1 MSLTFALVALLQVTQ
16 PAPQPQT
23 PIDAQTSPTVP
34 NQPAAVQ
41 SVASSSIATA
51 VRAIKRPVIDGRDDD
66 EVWQRAQPITNFR
79 QFSPVANGDVRFR
92 TEAKVAY
99 DDQNFYA
106 FIRMYDPHPDSIMR
120 LLGRR
125 DVRVA
130 TDQIKIIIDS
140 YHDLRTGYEF
150 AVNPAGVLR
159 DYAVY
164 NDITEDQS
172 WDGVWEARTTVD
184 SLGWTAEFRIPL
196 SQLRY
201 ADAKEHTFGF
211 GVWRDID
218 RFKERD
224 SWPEYRQTDAR
235 FMSQLGTVE
244 KIDGIPSP
252 HRLEVAPYVVAKNV
266 SDDPNAGVGRDSKL
280 SAGANIKYGLT
291 SNLTIDATVNPDFGQ
306 VESDPSVLNLSAFET
321 FFAEQR
327 PFFLEGT
334 GIYSFQVNCNIVNC
348 NNEGLFYSRRIGRA
362 PQLGDI
368 YGDDKSP
375 TSTTILGATKLTGR
389 LSGGT
394 SIGVL
399 DAVTQRADGPL
410 GATLEPTTNYA
421 VARAQQDLRG
431 GESGIGVILT
441 GVNRDNDDFTRDYL
455 DRDAYVAATD
465 FRHRFANRRFEI
477 TGSIDASRVSG
488 TPAAMLA
495 TQTDAVHY
503 FQQPDA
509 HLPLDSSRTSMTG
522 DAEQITFGKVGG
534 GVIRFQTSYNRM
546 SPGFE
551 ANDLGYLQRADL
563 QNWST
568 WGSINFLTPAHF
580 YNSAQF
586 NFNEWNYWNND
597 GLLLERAVN
606 TNWHFI
612 LRDNFEIDLGATG
625 SQLPGTFSDRNS
637 RGGPAVRHSPL
648 LTGFLNLIGDNRKQ
662 AIPSLSLNAGR
673 SDYGRGH
680 FYDIDPSVDLRVSSR
695 FHMNLGVDYNRN
707 RDDSQWFGNFT
718 DDSGATHYTF
728 AHLEQRTLSATL
740 RLDVTATPNLTFQ
753 LYASPFVT
761 KGTFSNIRELNDPRA
776 EDYDDR
782 YKPYTDEAVLATQ
795 DDGFNVKQFRSNAVL
810 RWEYRPG
817 SALFLVWTQQRQGNL
832 GLAGDD
838 GFGGDYKGLFNLHP
852 DNTFLVKMSYW
863 FNR

>member
-1 MSLTFALVALLQVTQ
+1 MSLTLALLALLQIAQPKPQTDAQGAATAPSQ
-16 PAPQPQT
+16 PAT
-23 PIDAQTSPTVP
+23 TPTV
-34 NQPAAVQ
+34 ATSTV
-41 SVASSSIATA
+41 ATA
-51 VRAIKRPVIDGRDDD
+51 SRALKRPVIDGRDDD
-66 EVWQRAQPITNFR
+66 AVWREAQPITNFR
-79 QFSPVANGDVRFR
+79 QFSPVANGDARFK
-92 TEAKVAY
+92 TEGKVAY
-99 DDQNFYA
+99 DDQNFYV
-106 FIRMYDPHPDSIMR
+106 FIRMYDPHPDSILR

-130 TDQIKIIIDS
+130 TDQIKIIIDP

-150 AVNPAGVLR
+150 AVNPAGVKR

-164 NDITEDQS
+164 SDINEDGS
-172 WDGVWEARTTVD
+172 WDGVWEAATTVD

-201 ADAKEHTFGF
+201 ADTKEHTFGF
-211 GVWRDID
+211 GIWRDID

-224 SWPEYRQTDAR
+224 SWPEFKMSDAR
-235 FMSQLGTVE
+235 FMSQLGTVV

-252 HRLEVAPYVVAKNV
+252 HRLEVVPYVVAKNV
-266 SDDPNAGVGRDSKL
+266 SQDPNAGVGRDQKF
-280 SAGANIKYGLT
+280 SAGADIKYGLT
-291 SNLTIDATVNPDFGQ
+291 SNLTVDATVNPDFGQ

-334 GIYSFQVNCNIVNC
+334 GIYSFQVNCNNVNC

-362 PQLGDI
+362 PQLGYL
-368 YGDDKSP
+368 YGDVTSP

-389 LSGGT
+389 LASGL

-399 DAVTQRADGPL
+399 DAVTRRADGPL
-410 GATLEPTTNYA
+410 GQTLEPTSNYA
-421 VARAQQDLRG
+421 VLRAQQDLRG
-431 GESGIGVILT
+431 GESGVGLIVT
-441 GVNRDNDDFTRDYL
+441 GVNRDNDAFSRGVL
-455 DRDAYVAATD
+455 NRDAYVAATD
-465 FRHRFANRRFEI
+465 FRHRFGNRRFEI

-488 TPAAMLA
+488 TPASMLA
-495 TQTDAVHY
+495 TQTDAVHF
-503 FQQPDA
+503 FQQPDGA
-509 HLPLDSSRTSMTG
+509 LHLDSVRTTMSG

-534 GVIRFQTSYNRM
+534 GVTRFQTSYNRM

-563 QNWST
+563 QNWSN
-568 WGSINFLTPAHF
+568 SASLNFNTPAMF
-580 YNSAQF
+580 YNSAYF
-586 NFNEWNYWNND
+586 NFSEWNYWNNA

-612 LRDNFEIDLGATG
+612 LRNNYEIDAGVTG
-625 SQLPGTFSDRNS
+625 SQLPGTFSDRAS

-648 LTGFLNLIGDNRKQ
+648 VTGFLVLVGDNRKQ
-662 AIPSLSLNAGR
+662 VIPTLQINSGR

-680 FYDIDPSVDLRVSSR
+680 FIDISPSADLRVSSR
-695 FHMNLGVDYNRN
+695 FHMNLGVEYNHN
-707 RDDSQWFGNFT
+707 IDDSQWYGNFE
-718 DDSGATHYTF
+718 DSTSITHYTF
-728 AHLEQRTLSATL
+728 AHLNQRTLSSTL
-740 RLDVTATPNLTFQ
+740 RFDVTATPNLTFQ

-761 KGTFSNIRELNDPRA
+761 KGSFTNIRELNDPRA
-776 EDYDDR
+776 KDYDDR
-782 YKPYTDEAVLATQ
+782 YKPYTDESVLTDQ
-795 DDGFNVKQFRSNAVL
+795 PGGFNVKQFRSNAVV

-817 SALFLVWTQQRQGNL
+817 SALFLVWTQQRQGDL
-832 GLAGDD
+832 GLAGEET
-838 GFGGDYKGLFNLHP
+838 FAGDYRGLFNLHP

>member
-1 MSLTFALVALLQVTQ
+1 MSLSLALIAFLQVVRSSTS
-16 PAPQPQT
+16 T
-23 PIDAQTSPTVP
+23 DAQTSPPTV
-34 NQPAAVQ
+34 NQPAPAPA
-41 SVASSSIATA
+41 VASATIATA
-51 VRAIKRPVIDGRDDD
+51 ARATKRPVIDGRDDD
-66 EVWQRAQPITNFR
+66 EVWREAQPITAFR
-79 QFSPVANGDVRFR
+79 QFSPVANGDARFK

-106 FIRMYDPHPDSIMR
+106 FIRMYDPHPDSILR

-125 DVRVA
+125 DIRVA

-150 AVNPAGVLR
+150 AVNPSGVLR

-164 NDITEDQS
+164 NDITEDPS
-172 WDGVWEARTTVD
+172 WDGVWEAKTTVD

-201 ADAKEHTFGF
+201 ADAKTHTFGF

-224 SWPEYRQTDAR
+224 SWPEYKQSDAR
-235 FMSQLGTVE
+235 TMSQLGTVE

-266 SDDPNAGVGRDSKL
+266 SVDPAAGNARDSKL
-280 SAGANIKYGLT
+280 SGGANIKYGLT
-291 SNLTIDATVNPDFGQ
+291 SNLTLDATVNPDFGQ

-334 GIYSFQVNCNIVNC
+334 GIYSFQLNCNIVNC

-362 PQLGDI
+362 PQLGYL
-368 YGDDKSP
+368 YGDATSP

-389 LSGGT
+389 LANGM

-410 GATLEPTTNYA
+410 KQTLEPTTNYA
-421 VARAQQDLRG
+421 VVRAQQDLRG
-431 GESGIGVILT
+431 GESGIGVIFT
-441 GVNRDNDDFTRDYL
+441 GVNRDNDQWTSDFLNRN
-455 DRDAYVAATD
+455 AYVAATD
-465 FRHRFANRRFEI
+465 FRHRFADRRYEF
-477 TGSIDASRVSG
+477 TGSIDASRISG

-503 FQQPDA
+503 FQQPDGN
-509 HLPLDSSRTSMTG
+509 LPLDSARTSLSG
-522 DAEQITFGKVGG
+522 DAEQLTFGKVGG
-534 GVIRFQTSYNRM
+534 GITRFQTSYNRM

-551 ANDLGYLQRADL
+551 ANDLGFLQRADL
-563 QNWST
+563 QNWSN
-568 WGSINFLTPAHF
+568 WFS
-580 YNSAQF
+580 F
-586 NFNEWNYWNND
+586 NFNNPALFFNSAFFNFTEWNYWNNS

-612 LRDNFEIDLGATG
+612 LRDNFEIDLGATA
-625 SQLPGTFSDRNS
+625 SQLPGTFSDRAS
-637 RGGPAVRHSPL
+637 RGGPAVRHSP
-648 LTGFLNLIGDNRKQ
+648 FLNGSLQLVGDNRKQ
-662 AIPSLSLNAGR
+662 VIPSIQFDAGR

-680 FYDIDPSVDLRVSSR
+680 YYDINPTVDLRVSSQ
-695 FHMNLGVDYNRN
+695 FHMNLGVDYSRN
-707 RDDSQWFGNFT
+707 IDDSQWYGNFQ
-718 DDSGATHYTF
+718 DSVDETHYTF
-728 AHLEQRTLSATL
+728 AHLNQRTLSATL
-740 RLDVTATPNLTFQ
+740 RLDVTASPTLTFQ

-761 KGTFSNIRELNDPRA
+761 KGTFTDIRELNDPSA
-776 EDYDDR
+776 KEYDDR
-782 YKPYTDEAVLATQ
+782 YKPYTNESILAGQ
-795 DDGFNVKQFRSNAVL
+795 PDGFNVKQFRSNAVV

-817 SALFLVWTQQRQGNL
+817 SALFLVWTQQRQGFLND
-832 GLAGDD
+832 AGNNT
-838 GFGGDYKGLFNLHP
+838 FRGDYGGLFNLHP

>member
-1 MSLTFALVALLQVTQ
+1 MSLTLAVVALLQVAQPKVPTAVQ
-16 PAPQPQT
+16 TSASVPGRPAP
-23 PIDAQTSPTVP
+23 A
-34 NQPAAVQ
+34 AAVAV
-41 SVASSSIATA
+41 STIATA
-51 VRAIKRPVIDGRDDD
+51 ARALKRPVIDGRDDD
-66 EVWQRAQPITNFR
+66 EVWHQAQPITAFR
-79 QFSPVANGDVRFR
+79 QFSPVANGEARFR
-92 TEAKVAY
+92 TEGKVAY

-106 FIRMYDPHPDSIMR
+106 FIRMYDPHPDSILK

-150 AVNPAGVLR
+150 AVNPAGVKR

-164 NDITEDQS
+164 GDINEDGS
-172 WDGVWEARTTVD
+172 WDGVWEAATTVD

-211 GVWRDID
+211 GIWRDID
-218 RFKERD
+218 RYKERD
-224 SWPEYRQTDAR
+224 SWPEYKQTDAR
-235 FMSQLGTVE
+235 IMSQLGTVE

-252 HRLEVAPYVVAKNV
+252 HRLEVVPYIVAKNV
-266 SDDPNAGVGRDSKL
+266 SHDPMVGNTRDQKL
-280 SAGANIKYGLT
+280 TGGANIKYGLT
-291 SNLTIDATVNPDFGQ
+291 SNLTLDATVNPDFGQ

-334 GIYSFQVNCNIVNC
+334 GIYNFQVNCNIVNC
-348 NNEGLFYSRRIGRA
+348 NNEGLFYSRRIGRS
-362 PQLGDI
+362 PQLGYL
-368 YGDDKSP
+368 YGDATSP

-389 LSGGT
+389 LAGGM

-399 DAVTQRADGPL
+399 DAVTRRADAPNGQ
-410 GATLEPTTNYA
+410 TLEPTTNYA
-421 VARAQQDLRG
+421 VVRAQQDLNG

-441 GVNRDNDDFTRDYL
+441 GVDRSTDSFTRDVL
-455 DRDAYVAATD
+455 NRDAYVAATD
-465 FRHRFANRRFEI
+465 FRHRFAGRRYEI

-488 TPAAMLA
+488 SPASMLA

-503 FQQPDA
+503 FQQPDGSL
-509 HLPLDSSRTSMTG
+509 HLDPTRTTLSG
-522 DAEQITFGKVGG
+522 DAEQIAFGKVGG
-534 GVIRFQTSYNRM
+534 GITRFQTSYNRM

-551 ANDLGYLQRADL
+551 SNDLGYLQRADL

-568 WGSINFLTPAHF
+568 FFSLNFTSPRLF
-580 YNSAQF
+580 FNSAQF
-586 NFNEWNYWNND
+586 NFNEWNYWNNA

-612 LRDNFEIDLGATG
+612 LRNNFEIDAGVTG
-625 SQLPGTFSDRNS
+625 SQLPGTFSDRAS
-637 RGGPAVRHSPL
+637 RGGPAVRHSPFMN
-648 LTGFLNLIGDNRKQ
+648 TFLVLMGDNRKQ
-662 AIPSLSLNAGR
+662 VIPMMQFNGGR

-680 FYDIDPSVDLRVSSR
+680 YYDLSPSIDLRVSSR
-695 FHMNLGVDYNRN
+695 FHTNIGVEYNHD
-707 RDDSQWFGNFT
+707 RDDTQWYGNFT
-718 DDSGATHYTF
+718 DPANVAHYTF
-728 AHLEQRTLSATL
+728 AHLDQRTLSATA

-761 KGTFSNIRELNDPRA
+761 KGSFTNIRELNDPRA
-776 EDYDDR
+776 ERFDDR
-782 YKPYTDEAVLATQ
+782 YKPFTDATVLAGQ
-795 DDGFNVKQFRSNAVL
+795 RDGFNVKQFRSNAVV

-817 SALFLVWTQQRQGNL
+817 SALFLVWTQQRQDFL
-832 GLAGDD
+832 SLAGDQT
-838 GFGGDYKGLFNLHP
+838 FGGDYRGLFNLHP

>member
-1 MSLTFALVALLQVTQ
+1 MSLSFALAALLQVV
-16 PAPQPQT
+16 APST
-23 PIDAQTSPTVP
+23 PIDAQTPPRTVNTPVPT
-34 NQPAAVQ
+34 PA
-41 SVASSSIATA
+41 VASATTATA
-51 VRAIKRPVIDGRDDD
+51 ARAMKKPVIDGRDDD
-66 EVWQRAQPITNFR
+66 EVWRQAQPITNFR
-79 QFSPVANGDVRFR
+79 QFSPVANGEAKFR

-99 DDQNFYA
+99 DDENFYA
-106 FIRMYDPHPDSIMR
+106 FIRMYDPHPDSILR

-140 YHDLRTGYEF
+140 YHDKRTGYEF
-150 AVNPAGVLR
+150 AVNPAGVKR

-164 NDITEDQS
+164 ADINEDAS
-172 WDGVWEARTTVD
+172 WDGVWEAATTVD

-201 ADAKEHTFGF
+201 ADSKTHSFGF

-218 RFKERD
+218 RYKERD

-252 HRLEVAPYVVAKNV
+252 RRLELAPYVVAKNV
-266 SDDPNAGVGRDSKL
+266 SADPFDGAAGRNQKF
-280 SAGANIKYGLT
+280 SAGANLKYGLT
-291 SNLTIDATVNPDFGQ
+291 SNLTVDATVNPDFGQ

-334 GIYSFQVNCNIVNC
+334 GIYSFQVNCNQVNC
-348 NNEGLFYSRRIGRA
+348 SNEGLFYSRRIGRS
-362 PQLGDI
+362 PQLGFL
-368 YGDDKSP
+368 YGDASSP
-375 TSTTILGATKLTGR
+375 TATTILGAAKLTGR
-389 LSGGT
+389 LSTGT
-394 SIGVL
+394 SLGVL

-410 GATLEPTTNYA
+410 GQTLEPTTNYA
-421 VARAQQDLRG
+421 VVRAQQDLRG
-431 GESGIGVILT
+431 GESGVGIILT
-441 GVNRDNDDFTRDYL
+441 GVDRSSDSWTRDIL
-455 DRDAYVAATD
+455 NRDAYVAATD
-465 FRHRFANRRFEI
+465 FRHRFADRRFEF

-488 TPAAMLA
+488 TPASILA
-495 TQTDAVHY
+495 TQRDAVHY

-509 HLPLDSSRTSMTG
+509 GLHLDPTRTSLSG

-534 GVIRFQTSYNRM
+534 GVTRFQTSYNRM

-551 ANDLGYLQRADL
+551 SNDLGFLLRADL
-563 QNWST
+563 QNWSN
-568 WGSINFLTPAHF
+568 WFSLNFTSPALF
-580 YNSAQF
+580 FNSAF
-586 NFNEWNYWNND
+586 LNFNEWNYWNTS
-597 GLLLERAVN
+597 GLLIERAVN

-612 LRDNFEIDLGATG
+612 LRDNLEIDMAATA

-637 RGGPAVRHSPL
+637 RGGPAIRHSP
-648 LTGFLNLIGDNRKQ
+648 FLNGNFTVVGDNRKQ
-662 AIPSLSLNAGR
+662 VIPSITLNLGR

-680 FYDIDPSVDLRVSSR
+680 YYEINPTVDLRVKSQ
-695 FHMNLGVDYNRN
+695 FHMNLGADYNHN
-707 RDDSQWFGNFT
+707 RDDTQWYGNFT
-718 DDSGATHYTF
+718 DSADVTHYTF
-728 AHLEQRTLSATL
+728 AHLDQQTLSATL
-740 RLDVTATPNLTFQ
+740 RLDYTATPNLTFQ

-761 KGTFSNIRELNDPRA
+761 KGTFTNIRELDDPRA
-776 EDYDDR
+776 KDFDKR
-782 YKPYTDEAVLATQ
+782 YKPYTDETVLADQ
-795 DDGFNVKQFRSNAVL
+795 PGGFNVKQFRSNAVI

-817 SALFLVWTQQRQGNL
+817 SALFLVWTQQRQGDL
-832 GLAGDD
+832 PLAGDNS
-838 GFGGDYKGLFNLHP
+838 FGGDYRGLFNLHP

>member
-1 MSLTFALVALLQVTQ
+1 MSLSFALLAFLQVVASPTPTDAHTSPPSVNAPS
-16 PAPQPQT
+16 PAP
-23 PIDAQTSPTVP
+23 
-34 NQPAAVQ
+34 AA
-41 SVASSSIATA
+41 ASATIATA
-51 VRAIKRPVIDGRDDD
+51 VRAAKKPVIDGRDDD
-66 EVWQRAQPITNFR
+66 EVWREAQPITAFR

-92 TEAKVAY
+92 TEGKVAY
-99 DDQNFYA
+99 DDENFYV
-106 FIRMYDPHPDSIMR
+106 FIRMFDPHPDSILR

-140 YHDLRTGYEF
+140 YHDKRTGYEF
-150 AVNPAGVLR
+150 AVNPAGVKR

-164 NDITEDQS
+164 SDISEDGS
-172 WDGVWEARTTVD
+172 WDGVWEAGTTVD

-201 ADAKEHTFGF
+201 ADSKTHTFGF
-211 GVWRDID
+211 GIWRDID

-252 HRLEVAPYVVAKNV
+252 HRLELAPYVVAKNV
-266 SDDPNAGVGRDSKL
+266 SEDPLAGNARNQKF

-291 SNLTIDATVNPDFGQ
+291 SNLTLDATVNPDFGQ

-334 GIYSFQVNCNIVNC
+334 GIYSFQVNCNNINC
-348 NNEGLFYSRRIGRA
+348 NNEGLFYSRRIGRS
-362 PQLGDI
+362 PQLGYL
-368 YGDDKSP
+368 YGDASSP

-389 LSGGT
+389 LSSGT

-410 GATLEPTTNYA
+410 GQTLEPTTNYA
-421 VARAQQDLRG
+421 VVRAQQDLRG
-431 GESGIGVILT
+431 GESGIGIILT
-441 GVNRDNDDFTRDYL
+441 GVNRKNDTWTL
-455 DRDAYVAATD
+455 DALNRDAYVAATD
-465 FRHRFANRRFEI
+465 FRHRFAERRFEI
-477 TGSIDASRVSG
+477 TGSIDASRISG
-488 TPAAMLA
+488 TPASILA

-503 FQQPDA
+503 FQQPDGSL
-509 HLPLDSSRTSMTG
+509 HLDPTRTSLSG

-534 GVIRFQTSYNRM
+534 GVTRFQTSYNRM

-563 QNWST
+563 QNWSS
-568 WGSINFLTPAHF
+568 WFSLNFLSPALF
-580 YNSAQF
+580 FNSAF
-586 NFNEWNYWNND
+586 LNFNEWNYWNNA

-612 LRDNFEIDLGATG
+612 LRDNFEIDLAATA
-625 SQLPGTFSDRNS
+625 SQLPGTFSDRAS
-637 RGGPAVRHSPL
+637 RGGPAVRHSPFYN
-648 LTGFLNLIGDNRKQ
+648 GSLNLVGDNRKQ
-662 AIPSLSLNAGR
+662 VIPAIQFNAGR
-673 SDYGRGH
+673 SDYGRGG
-680 FYDIDPSVDLRVSSR
+680 YYEIIPNVDLRVSSQ
-695 FHMNLGVDYNRN
+695 FHMNLGVDYNHN
-707 RDDSQWFGNFT
+707 RDDTQWYGNFT
-718 DDSGATHYTF
+718 DSVDVTHYTF
-728 AHLEQRTLSATL
+728 AHLNQQTLSATL
-740 RLDVTATPNLTFQ
+740 RLDYTATPNLTFQ

-761 KGTFSNIRELNDPRA
+761 KGTFTNIRELNDPRA
-776 EDYDDR
+776 QDYDSR
-782 YKPYTDEAVLATQ
+782 YKPYTDESILADQ
-795 DDGFNVKQFRSNAVL
+795 PGGFNVKQFRSNAVV

-817 SALFLVWTQQRQGNL
+817 SALFLVWTQQRQGDL
-832 GLAGDD
+832 PLAGDD
-838 GFGGDYKGLFNLHP
+838 SFSGDYHSLFNLHP